1 MERKKTVIS
10 NGKEFTLLRGFR
22 IKGELDDRKKV
33 AKEKG
38 YLVLTKQIGKNE
50 WLLYVN
56 PKPDSLSK
64 KKKRN
69 RAANKK

>member
-1 MERKKTVIS
+1 MEKKRTVIS

-33 AKEKG
+33 AKKQG
-38 YLVLTKQIGKNE
+38 YRVLTKQVGKNE

-56 PKPDSLSK
+56 PEPDSLSK
-64 KKKRN
+64 KKRI
-69 RAANKK
+69 NK